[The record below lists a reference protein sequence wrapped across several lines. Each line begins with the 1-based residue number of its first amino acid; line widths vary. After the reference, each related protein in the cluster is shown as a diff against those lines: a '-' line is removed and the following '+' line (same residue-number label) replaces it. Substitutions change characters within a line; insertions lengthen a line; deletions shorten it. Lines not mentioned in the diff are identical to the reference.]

1 MRKKVKRYK
10 FIFFNNRMM
19 KTILYT
25 LFLCIFLTTQA
36 GYAKTYTVALFIPG
50 QSPFW
55 ILVTSFMQEAAHD
68 LNIQLRVYDAK
79 SDHVRM
85 VRQVKEAVSGPD
97 KVDAIVFQNF
107 KKRAPRIIELAEKA
121 EVYAYLFNSPVQAE
135 ENLGK
140 PREKFKYWLGE
151 MLPDD
156 TRASEALTRLL
167 IKTAKK
173 NKKIAPDGKV
183 HIVGIG
189 GRVADTASMAR
200 IQGLKTAIAA
210 GDDAVL
216 QQVVW
221 TDWGSKQG
229 ETTGYGLLERYPET
243 SVVWSASYKISNGI
257 LKAIRRTGK
266 IPGKDIFTNS
276 VGLTE
281 DILRQIIAG
290 EITATTGGHYIE
302 PAWVLVQLY
311 DYFHGIDFAEEGVS
325 QRTAMPIITRKNATV
340 FLQDI
345 TNDKLQKNNLRRID
359 FTQYS
364 KYLNPELT
372 KYQFNL
378 ESIFSQ
384 LQDTSNN

>member
-1 MRKKVKRYK
+1 MRKKNILNIIK
-10 FIFFNNRMM
+10 
-19 KTILYT
+19 KTVCSS
-25 LFLCIFLTTQA
+25 LFLCIVLTSQT
-36 GYAKTYTVALFIPG
+36 GYAKIYTVALFIPG

-55 ILVTSFMQEAAHD
+55 MLVTGFMQEAAHD
-68 LNIQLRVYDAK
+68 LNIQLRVYDAQ

-85 VRQVKEAVSGPD
+85 VRQVKEAVSGPNR
-97 KVDAIVFQNF
+97 VDAIVFQNF

-121 EVYAYLFNSPVQAE
+121 EVYAYLFNSPIQPE

-156 TRASEALTRLL
+156 TRASEALAGLL
-167 IKTAKK
+167 IETAKK

-200 IQGLKTAIAA
+200 IQGLKAAVTAE
-210 GDDAVL
+210 DEAVL

-229 ETTGYGLLERYPET
+229 ETTCYGLLERYPEI

-257 LKAIRRTGK
+257 LRAIRRTGK

-281 DILRQIIAG
+281 DILHQIVNG

-302 PAWVLVQLY
+302 GAWVLIQLY

-325 QRTAMPIITRKNATV
+325 QRTPMPIVTRKNVAV
-340 FLQDI
+340 FLQNI
-345 TNDKLQKNNLRRID
+345 TDDKLQKNNLRKID
-359 FTQYS
+359 FTRYS
-364 KYLNPELT
+364 KYLNPGLA
-372 KYQFNL
+372 KYPFSL

-384 LQDTSNN
+384 LQNSLNN